1 MNALT
6 LNLNTNLVQEE
17 YTEINKDLLKGYERQ
32 MDTSNATKKTYLNCI
47 NKFLNWIDENNITY
61 CTYETLIDYKNDLR
75 MKYKTKALNTHLVA
89 IKDFFKYLER
99 KGFNN
104 VAKGIKKERTSEE
117 FSKDCLTL
125 EQVKQILNSIDINT
139 LNGARA
145 NALFRLLIGTGLRE
159 CEVVRADINDLTTKG
174 NKNVLYVQGK
184 GETQKNKYVVI
195 DNSVMQALQHYL
207 ALRNATPGEP
217 LFTSE
222 SDRNNGG
229 RLTTRTIQRIVKGL
243 FKENGI
249 INERIT
255 THSTR
260 HTAITLSIIA
270 GADVVKVQEM
280 ARHKSLNTT
289 MIYIHDL
296 DRLNNSAESKLDK
309 LING

>member
-1 MNALT
+1 MDALT
-6 LNLNTNLVQEE
+6 LNLNTSLTEE
-17 YTEINKDLLKGYERQ
+17 YTQVNRELLKGYERQ
-32 MDTSNATKKTYLNCI
+32 MDLSQASKKTYLACI
-47 NKFLNWIDENNITY
+47 NKFISWLEENNVTY
-61 CTYETLIDYKNDLR
+61 CTYETLIDYKNELK

-125 EQVKQILNSIDINT
+125 EQVKQILNSIDTST
-139 LNGARA
+139 LNGART

-174 NKNVLYVQGK
+174 GKTVLYAQGK
-184 GETQKNKYVVI
+184 GETQKNKWVEV
-195 DNSVMQALQHYL
+195 DNSVMQAIQHYL
-207 ALRNATPGEP
+207 ALRNAKPGEP
-217 LFTSE
+217 LFTSQ
-222 SDRNNGG
+222 SDRNNGK

-260 HTAITLSIIA
+260 HTAITLSIMA

>member
-17 YTEINKDLLKGYERQ
+17 YTEVNRELLKGYERQ

-145 NALFRLLIGTGLRE
+145 NALFRLLIGTGVLKDW
-159 CEVVRADINDLTTKG
+159 CKLYYLNVFLT
-174 NKNVLYVQGK
+174 
-184 GETQKNKYVVI
+184 
-195 DNSVMQALQHYL
+195 SH
-207 ALRNATPGEP
+207 
-217 LFTSE
+217 
-222 SDRNNGG
+222 
-229 RLTTRTIQRIVKGL
+229 
-243 FKENGI
+243 
-249 INERIT
+249 
-255 THSTR
+255 
-260 HTAITLSIIA
+260 
-270 GADVVKVQEM
+270 
-280 ARHKSLNTT
+280 
-289 MIYIHDL
+289 
-296 DRLNNSAESKLDK
+296 
-309 LING
+309 

>member
-6 LNLNTNLVQEE
+6 LNLNTSLLQEE
-17 YTEINKDLLKGYERQ
+17 YTEVNRELLKGYERQ

-47 NKFLNWIDENNITY
+47 NKFLNWIDENNIEY

-195 DNSVMQALQHYL
+195 DNSVMQAIQHYL

-243 FKENGI
+243 FKDNGI